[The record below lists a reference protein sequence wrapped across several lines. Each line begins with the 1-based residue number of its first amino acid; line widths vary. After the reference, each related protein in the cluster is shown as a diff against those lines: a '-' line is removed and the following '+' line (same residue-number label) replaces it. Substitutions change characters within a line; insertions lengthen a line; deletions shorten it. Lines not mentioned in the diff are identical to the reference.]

1 MRCHV
6 TWHCLFSSAQT
17 ASLLWGHLPWCVEAQ
32 MMWGSPR
39 VATTMLF
46 YMQCHPGQ
54 KPKHLGGL
62 RETLQAISYIT
73 IHHEVALSPRPI
85 SAGLPHRAAVLYIKP
100 NHEAVLSPSLDPYL
114 QVFHIGLQVLPA
126 PVRCTLKSLTSFWV
140 PVSSCTAIPLNILRS
155 GVMPCAT
162 ISHPVIS
169 VNKGACFPTW
179 FMVSQSVRNCT
190 GRS

>member
-126 PVRCTLKSLTSFWV
+126 PLCSLLKDSLEARCRLTRQLLHIEELDQLLGARVFLHCHSPQHTQVWRHALCNNQS
-140 PVSSCTAIPLNILRS
+140 P
-155 GVMPCAT
+155 
-162 ISHPVIS
+162 SH
-169 VNKGACFPTW
+169 F
-179 FMVSQSVRNCT
+179 SQ
-190 GRS
+190 